1 MLAHMSESTDSE
13 KPVPRRF
20 RRLKVNP
27 LRDVLPWVAVV
38 VGLVLVVRAAL
49 GRSPGDDTVWLVMG
63 LVLAAVGIVVFFVN
77 RWQARRGH

>member
-1 MLAHMSESTDSE
+1 MLARMSESTDGE

-20 RRLKVNP
+20 RRLSFNP
-27 LRDVLPWVAVV
+27 ARDVLPWVAVV

-49 GRSPGDDTVWLVMG
+49 GRSPGDDIVWLVMG
-63 LVLAAVGIVVFFVN
+63 LVLAALGIVVFFVN

>member
-1 MLAHMSESTDSE
+1 MNESTDGE

-20 RRLKVNP
+20 RRLRFNP
-27 LRDVLPWVAVV
+27 PRDVLPWVAVV

-49 GRSPGDDTVWLVMG
+49 GRSPGDDTAWLVVG
-63 LVLAAVGIVVFFVN
+63 LALAAVGIVVFFVN

>member
-1 MLAHMSESTDSE
+1 MLAHMSESTDAE

-20 RRLKVNP
+20 RRLRFNP

-38 VGLVLVVRAAL
+38 VGSFLVVRAAI
-49 GRSPGDDTVWLVMG
+49 GRSPGDDIVWLVMG
-63 LVLAAVGIVVFFVN
+63 LVLTTLGIVVFFVN